1 MASSAEP
8 DCGPSFM
15 DLAKA
20 LQARLQVMNNLFF
33 VFWCF
38 QNFVL
43 ASCERRSNVVLIT
56 VTTPTSNA
64 LCPTNHPLFL
74 RCCDC
79 LLIFARGDRA
89 PCGARRITTLLQ
101 FVELF
106 HLTSDNRRVGENV
119 LLLSHSHSTPTCLRL
134 YLDCR
139 LRITQPSAL
148 TVANHEPGHWPRRL
162 TFECKPNSVP
172 RVSQREPVTVTAS
185 HKSQPGPP
193 CSVD

>member
-1 MASSAEP
+1 MASAAEP
-8 DCGPSFM
+8 DGGPSFM

-20 LQARLQVMNNLFF
+20 GQARLQVILSFSC
-33 VFWCF
+33 WCF

-43 ASCERRSNVVLIT
+43 ASCERRSNVMLIT

-74 RCCDC
+74 RCCDS

-89 PCGARRITTLLQ
+89 PCSARRITTLLQ

-106 HLTSDNRRVGENV
+106 HLTSDNSRVGENV
-119 LLLSHSHSTPTCLRL
+119 MLSHSHSTPTCLRL

-139 LRITQPSAL
+139 LRITQPS
-148 TVANHEPGHWPRRL
+148 VNG
-162 TFECKPNSVP
+162 CKS
-172 RVSQREPVTVTAS
+172 
-185 HKSQPGPP
+185 
-193 CSVD
+193 